1 MPQQTHIFESLPIC
15 VLRLDSGGKCTYA
28 NSLFLKT
35 LDITFA
41 EIENDKWHHIFNQ
54 GDRNRI
60 LEYVQDTSEE
70 RAPLVFDAEIIFAKS
85 TRWTQVRAQKIA
97 QSDGTILLFVDIS
110 EVKNQAGLIFEN
122 EEKFRGAFENVSAGM
137 AIVSLDG
144 ILLKVNSALCKMLG
158 YERSQIEGITFQS
171 LTHPDDIVADKENIK
186 RILAG
191 DMTHYQMEK
200 RYLHKDASLVWAI
213 LSVDLVADNTGK
225 PQFFISHIQDISQ
238 LKQTSLELAQKI
250 TELSNQVKE
259 TQKFKLAVDFA
270 SDHIIISDPE
280 GVVVYANDAVEH
292 VTGYKPAEALGKKAG
307 SLWSVPMP
315 TEYYKN
321 MWHTIKDKKETF
333 QGEITNR
340 RKNGENYIAHLTIS
354 PVLDE
359 NRNVVFFLG
368 IERDISREK
377 SIDQAKS
384 EFVSFA
390 SHQLRTPLTSV
401 KWYTEML
408 LSGDAGE
415 VSAEQQKYLREIYV
429 GSKRMV
435 SLVTA
440 LLNVSRIEMGTFS
453 VEPEETNVSEV
464 MKTVLDELKLQINEK
479 QLHVT
484 SEVETLGT
492 VLTDQKLIRIVFQN
506 IFTNAIKYTPAEGK
520 IAVSLRKAEKGM
532 VINEKNIPTAA
543 WVVTVTDTGYGI
555 PAYQK
560 DKIFTKL
567 FRADNVRAK
576 DTTGTGLGLYIT
588 KSIITESGGEIWFN
602 SVENQGSAFSF
613 WLPLQGMNKRS
624 GSRSLEENHES

>member
-15 VLRLDSGGKCTYA
+15 VLRLDSVGKCTYA

-54 GDRNRI
+54 SDRNRI

-144 ILLKVNSALCKMLG
+144 ILLKVNNALCKMLG
-158 YERSQIEGITFQS
+158 YERSQIEGITLQS